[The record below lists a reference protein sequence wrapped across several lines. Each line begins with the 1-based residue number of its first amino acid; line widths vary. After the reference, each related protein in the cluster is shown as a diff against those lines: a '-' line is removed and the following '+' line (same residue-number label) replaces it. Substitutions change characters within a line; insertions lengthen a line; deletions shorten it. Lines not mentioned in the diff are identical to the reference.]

1 MAKTATN
8 SKAPVDPAPTEGSA
22 VLCSDF
28 ACTLALKWFVL
39 DGQNALLTSL
49 CTNFPMTVQS
59 NPAMPNLEARW
70 KDPKKLDATI
80 DQVHFDGIAQMA
92 LNLCY
97 MPALAGK
104 LGAPPV

>member
-1 MAKTATN
+1 M
-8 SKAPVDPAPTEGSA
+8 DPAPTEGSA

-80 DQVHFDGIAQMA
+80 DQELAELDADSQNFGKAFLQRHAAIARDLSRIA
-92 LNLCY
+92 
-97 MPALAGK
+97 
-104 LGAPPV
+104 